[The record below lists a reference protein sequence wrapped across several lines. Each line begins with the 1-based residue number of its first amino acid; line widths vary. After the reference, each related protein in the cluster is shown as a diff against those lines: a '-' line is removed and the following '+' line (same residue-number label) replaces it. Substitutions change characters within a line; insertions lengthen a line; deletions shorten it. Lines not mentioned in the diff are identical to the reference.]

1 MKTVGNNGVMKKD
14 MDSEYGTDGGT
25 AEESFRMRGKK
36 TNGVE
41 NLKDEKKLKDVKKLK
56 GAEGF
61 EHYYSELFGSRW
73 KPLKD
78 SLEKENVYA
87 EWNAGGKEKY
97 FLDPAS
103 VFAALCLPLESAEN
117 ILDLCAA
124 PGGKT
129 LVLASLMDENAAL
142 VSNERSSARKNRLVQ
157 VCDSCLPEN
166 VRSRVKITLGDGAKL
181 CTRMSECFDRIL
193 LDAPCSSERHVLND
207 GKYLSEWS
215 PSRIK
220 SLSVGQ
226 WALLSSAYRLLRKG
240 GYLLYSTCA
249 LSRSENDEVVRRLLR
264 KFPDANLSFIGD
276 KGNNGNGAGKA
287 ESYDESFGNLKN
299 LNEKGFELLENE
311 DGGKNVFPFPNG
323 NYRKFCPSE
332 IYLKP
337 ERTELG
343 FHILPDR
350 QDGKGPIWFTLIE
363 KS

>member
-1 MKTVGNNGVMKKD
+1 MGKKTVGDNGVMKKD
-14 MDSEYGTDGGT
+14 MDSEYRTGGGT
-25 AEESFRMRGKK
+25 NIVIPKDEKLKNEKK
-36 TNGVE
+36 
-41 NLKDEKKLKDVKKLK
+41 LKDEKKLK
-56 GAEGF
+56 GADGF
-61 EHYYSELFGSRW
+61 ERYYSELFGSRW
-73 KPLKD
+73 KSLKD

-103 VFAALCLPLESAEN
+103 VFAALCLPLENAEN

-129 LVLASLMDENAAL
+129 LVLASLMDENASL
-142 VSNERSSARKNRLVQ
+142 VSNERSPARKNRLVH

-166 VRSRVKITLGDGAKL
+166 VRSRVKITLGDGARL
-181 CTRMSECFDRIL
+181 CTKISECFDRIL
-193 LDAPCSSERHVLND
+193 LDAPCSGERHVLND

-220 SLSVGQ
+220 SLAVEQ

-249 LSRSENDEVVRRLLR
+249 LNRTENDEVVRRLFR
-264 KFPDANLSFIGD
+264 KFPDASLSFIGGEAD
-276 KGNNGNGAGKA
+276 KGKRTGEA
-287 ESYDESFGNLKN
+287 EPYDESCGNLKN
-299 LNEKGFELLENE
+299 KAA
-311 DGGKNVFPFPNG
+311 FPFLNG
-323 NYRKFCPSE
+323 SYRKFCPSE
-332 IYLKP
+332 ISLKP
-337 ERTELG
+337 ERTEFG

-350 QDGKGPIWFTLIE
+350 QDGKGPIWFTLIK